1 MEYKENAELCHCK
14 HVTLADIDRAL
25 AQTNRFSDVEREFQE
40 VQKITSWGDW
50 IRFRHPGRNANAPPN
65 IRMPAADCGTGLHQ
79 VGRAANTLEA
89 QDGTGVRRFPQIYG
103 LRLKREIR

>member
-40 VQKITSWGDW
+40 VQKITSCSTG
-50 IRFRHPGRNANAPPN
+50 
-65 IRMPAADCGTGLHQ
+65 CGGCHDKIISGLMS
-79 VGRAANTLEA
+79 G
-89 QDGTGVRRFPQIYG
+89 
-103 LRLKREIR
+103 

>member
-40 VQKITSWGDW
+40 VQKITSCS
-50 IRFRHPGRNANAPPN
+50 PG
-65 IRMPAADCGTGLHQ
+65 CG
-79 VGRAANTLEA
+79 
-89 QDGTGVRRFPQIYG
+89 
-103 LRLKREIR
+103 

>member
-40 VQKITSWGDW
+40 VQKITSCSTG
-50 IRFRHPGRNANAPPN
+50 
-65 IRMPAADCGTGLHQ
+65 CGGCHDKIMGVILCGLLLGLARTGF
-79 VGRAANTLEA
+79 
-89 QDGTGVRRFPQIYG
+89 FP
-103 LRLKREIR
+103 KEINYYENSNQSGYC

>member
-40 VQKITSWGDW
+40 VQKITSCSTG
-50 IRFRHPGRNANAPPN
+50 
-65 IRMPAADCGTGLHQ
+65 CGGCHDKIMGVISGLMS
-79 VGRAANTLEA
+79 GYE
-89 QDGTGVRRFPQIYG
+89 
-103 LRLKREIR
+103 KEINYYENSNQSGYC

>member
-40 VQKITSWGDW
+40 VQKITSCSTGCGGQSEKVESD
-50 IRFRHPGRNANAPPN
+50 RQADPHGAGAAGR
-65 IRMPAADCGTGLHQ
+65 
-79 VGRAANTLEA
+79 EA
-89 QDGTGVRRFPQIYG
+89 QGR
-103 LRLKREIR
+103 